1 MQRKMLHSSEVP
13 TLMRRSHIRSG
24 YRPLDR
30 ELQYYVLSAF
40 DCHNELI
47 NVWTHLL
54 PLAVLYGYY
63 IHPELFS
70 IAPRIPV
77 LILYFGVAVLLIGS
91 SMAHLLHSR
100 SATDHFFWFLIDFSG
115 IAIFSVCIGVQRY
128 ACSTWDFPLYT
139 YGYLPSLI
147 VVAILGQY
155 LTTCYFFVQKPF
167 WKPREHI
174 RIISCSFL
182 CVWLFIPLLNRY
194 LNPAGDADL
203 SLHLHS
209 RACQWL
215 IVSAL
220 FMGGGIPE
228 RFAPGYFD
236 YVGYGHQ
243 LFHMC
248 ILMVTWY
255 LCDAAD
261 LDCPAS
267 PPGKD
272 NYQVLPLLAT
282 LLTTFGIIW
291 STVKIL
297 MRTARNFDCKYE

>member
-1 MQRKMLHSSEVP
+1 MKELGERHSLLVGILGD
-13 TLMRRSHIRSG
+13 TVLRRRAEDECVFTG
-24 YRPLDR
+24 
-30 ELQYYVLSAF
+30 
-40 DCHNELI
+40 
-47 NVWTHLL
+47 
-54 PLAVLYGYY
+54 
-63 IHPELFS
+63 IHKCDTKFVI

-91 SMAHLLHSR
+91 SLAHLLHSR
-100 SATDHFFWFLIDFSG
+100 SPTDHFFWFLIDFSG

-128 ACSTWDFPLYT
+128 ACSTWDFALYT

-167 WKPREHI
+167 WKPRENI

-182 CVWLFIPLLNRY
+182 ALWLFIPLINRY
-194 LNPAGDADL
+194 IGGINEED
-203 SLHLHS
+203 STIRLHS
-209 RACQWL
+209 RAFQWL

-243 LFHMC
+243 VFHVC

-255 LCDAAD
+255 LCDAAHH
-261 LDCPAS
+261 DCPVL
-267 PPGKD
+267 PQGKA
-272 NYQVLPLLAT
+272 NYQVLPLFAT
-282 LLTTFGIIW
+282 LLITFGIIW

-297 MRTARNFDCKYE
+297 MRTARNFDSKSE

>member
-1 MQRKMLHSSEVP
+1 MLRSSEVP
-13 TLMRRSHIRSG
+13 TLLRRTHIHKG
-24 YRPLDR
+24 YRPLHR
-30 ELQYYVLSAF
+30 SPQYYVFSAF

-54 PLAVLYGYY
+54 PLAVLYTSY
-63 IHPELFS
+63 IQPEVFS
-70 IAPRIPV
+70 AAPRVPV
-77 LILYFGVAVLLIGS
+77 LILYFGVAVLFVGS
-91 SMAHLLHSR
+91 SLAHLFHSR
-100 SATDHFFWFLIDFSG
+100 SPTDHFFWFLIDFSG

-147 VVAILGQY
+147 IVAMLGQY

-174 RIISCSFL
+174 RFVSCAFL
-182 CVWLFIPLLNRY
+182 AVWLFIPLLNRY
-194 LNPAGDADL
+194 FWPSDIPDP
-203 SLHLHS
+203 S
-209 RACQWL
+209 RDWHTRAFQWL
-215 IVSAL
+215 IVSGL

-228 RFAPGYFD
+228 RFAPGLFD

-243 LFHMC
+243 IFHMC

-255 LCDAAD
+255 LCDTANV
-261 LDCPAS
+261 DCPMWNAEK
-267 PPGKD
+267 PP
-272 NYQVLPLLAT
+272 YQVLPLLAT
-282 LLTTFGIIW
+282 LIVTVGIIF

-297 MRTARNFDCKYE
+297 MKIARNFDPKNE

>member
-1 MQRKMLHSSEVP
+1 MLRSSEVP
-13 TLMRRSHIRSG
+13 SLLRRSHIHSG
-24 YRPLDR
+24 YRPLHRSFD
-30 ELQYYVLSAF
+30 YYVLSAF

-47 NVWTHLL
+47 NVWTHLF
-54 PLAVLYGYY
+54 PLAVLYGFY
-63 IHPELFS
+63 IHPEIFS
-70 IAPRIPV
+70 SLAPRIPV
-77 LILYFGVAVLLIGS
+77 LILYFGVAALLIGS
-91 SMAHLLHSR
+91 SLAHLLHSR
-100 SATDHFFWFLIDFSG
+100 SPTDHFFWFLIDFSG
-115 IAIFSVCIGVQRY
+115 IAIFTVCIGVQRY

-147 VVAILGQY
+147 IVAILGQY

-174 RIISCSFL
+174 RFVSCAFL
-182 CVWLFIPLLNRY
+182 AIWLFIPLVNRY
-194 LNPAGDADL
+194 LDANTADT
-203 SLHLHS
+203 SLDWHT
-209 RACQWL
+209 RAFGWL
-215 IVSAL
+215 IVSGL

-261 LDCPAS
+261 VDCPVAS
-267 PPGKD
+267 EDGKQ
-272 NYQVLPLLAT
+272 NYQITPLLAT
-282 LLTTFGIIW
+282 LTITFGIIY
-291 STVKIL
+291 STVKVL
-297 MRTARNFDCKYE
+297 MKTARKFDCKLN